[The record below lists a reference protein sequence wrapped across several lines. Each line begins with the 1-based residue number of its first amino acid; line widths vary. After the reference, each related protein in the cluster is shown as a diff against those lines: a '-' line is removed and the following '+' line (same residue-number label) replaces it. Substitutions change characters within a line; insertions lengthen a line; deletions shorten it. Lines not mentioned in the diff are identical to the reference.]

1 VKIKDFGRTSVNVE
15 LSSDELL
22 LVNNALNEVCNGV
35 GELSN
40 ENEFATR
47 LGVSRDDARVL
58 LANIGVL
65 INRSNALPG

>member
-35 GELSN
+35 SELSN